1 MTTKPTCVN
10 GAYTMHAFISGF
22 ITTLWTP
29 VFVAIFLAILIYAF
43 RPGNRQAFNDAA
55 KMPLRED

>member
-1 MTTKPTCVN
+1 MTTMPT
-10 GAYTMHAFISGF
+10 FLSSF

-29 VFVAIFLAILIYAF
+29 IFVAIFLAVLVYALW
-43 RPGNRQAFNDAA
+43 PSNREAFDAAA